1 VTGGPLSNAA
11 SWRPLIP
18 ELILAVGTIVVLAV
32 GLGRRAASRGWLL
45 ALALATLLGAVAA
58 TPLTME
64 PSIPVGQEAPGA
76 VRGLTLFGGL
86 LARDGFADFFKLL
99 FGAAGAVVVLS
110 SFASREG
117 RGDEPGER
125 ALGGVLAPAASIASP
140 TAGPPSSGE
149 PRRGDRDAAEYAA
162 LLLSVVLG
170 ADLMAAA
177 TDLLTAYLA
186 LEFVSLLSYVLA
198 AFGRRSR
205 RSAEA
210 GLKYAIYGGV
220 ATGAMLYGFSWLYG
234 LAGTTELAGVRA
246 ALASAPP
253 LVSGT
258 ILALCLAGLGFKMAV
273 VPFHTW
279 CPDVYE
285 GAPTPVAAFFSVV
298 PKAAGFALAFRFLV
312 GSPEATLS
320 VAGADAGAALV
331 TAQGPAT
338 VVASVLAVIAMV
350 SMTLGNLAAIP
361 QRKLK
366 RLLAYSSIAQ
376 AGNLAMALAVGSPA
390 AERALL
396 VYLGIYLFMNLAAFL
411 AVTALVRAGEGDT
424 LDDLAGLGG
433 RAPLLSLGLTL
444 AVLSLAGLPPL
455 GGFVA
460 KFAMFSATIE
470 RGAAGGGPIFYAL
483 AAAGV
488 ANTVVSV
495 YYYAR
500 VAKVIYF
507 DRPRAGAPARL
518 PVPLSHAAL
527 VGITAAGVV
536 ALGIYA
542 PPLTALAE
550 KSALLWPGP

>member
-1 VTGGPLSNAA
+1 MTGGALSNAA
-11 SWRPLIP
+11 SWRPLVP
-18 ELILAVGTIVVLAV
+18 ELILAVGTIAVLAV

-45 ALALATLLGAVAA
+45 ALAFGTLLAAMVA
-58 TPLTME
+58 TPLTAV
-64 PSIPVGQEAPGA
+64 PSLVGEQGA
-76 VRGLTLFGGL
+76 VRGLALFGGL

-99 FGAAGAVVVLS
+99 FGAAGAVVVLA

-117 RGDEPGER
+117 RGDEPGDG
-125 ALGGVLAPAASIASP
+125 ALGGVLAPAASLSSTSI
-140 TAGPPSSGE
+140 GPPRSREAS
-149 PRRGDRDAAEYAA
+149 GDRDGAEYAA

-246 ALASAPP
+246 ALATAPP

-258 ILALCLAGLGFKMAV
+258 VLALCLTGLGFKMAV

-298 PKAAGFALAFRFLV
+298 PKAAGFALAFRFLA
-312 GSPEATLS
+312 GAPEAALS
-320 VAGADAGAALV
+320 DAGAALV
-331 TAQGPAT
+331 TGQGPAT

-361 QRKLK
+361 QRNLK

-376 AGNLAMALAVGSPA
+376 AGNLAMALAVGSAA

-396 VYLGIYLFMNLAAFL
+396 VYLGIYLFMNLAAFV
-411 AVTALVRAGEGDT
+411 AVTALVRAGEGEA

-433 RAPLLSLGLTL
+433 RAPLLSLGLTVAL
-444 AVLSLAGLPPL
+444 LSLAGLPPL

-488 ANTVVSV
+488 VNTVVSV

-500 VAKVIYF
+500 VAKIIYF

-518 PVPLSHAAL
+518 RVPLSHAAL
-527 VGITAAGVV
+527 VGVTAAGVV

-550 KSALLWPGP
+550 RSLMLFPGP

>member
-1 VTGGPLSNAA
+1 VTGGALSNAA

-18 ELILAVGTIVVLAV
+18 ELILAVGTIAVLAV

-45 ALALATLLGAVAA
+45 ALALGTLLAAVAA
-58 TPLTME
+58 TPLTTE
-64 PSIPVGQEAPGA
+64 PFISVRQEDPGA
-76 VRGLTLFGGL
+76 MRGLALFGGL

-117 RGDEPGER
+117 RGDEPGDR
-125 ALGGVLAPAASIASP
+125 ALGGVLAPAASMASP
-140 TAGPPSSGE
+140 AAGPPSSGE

-186 LEFVSLLSYVLA
+186 LEFVSVLSYVLA

-253 LVSGT
+253 LVAGT

-273 VPFHTW
+273 APFHTW

-312 GSPEATLS
+312 GAPEATLS
-320 VAGADAGAALV
+320 SDAAAAVV
-331 TAQGPAT
+331 TGQGPAT
-338 VVASVLAVIAMV
+338 VVASVLAVIAMI

-361 QRKLK
+361 QRNLK

-518 PVPLSHAAL
+518 RVPLSLAAL
-527 VGITAAGVV
+527 VGVTAAGVV

-542 PPLTALAE
+542 PPLTTLAE
-550 KSALLWPGP
+550 RSAMLWRGP